1 MQRRTASTTL
11 QRAAPA
17 PREIADPDEFSVGDV
32 LAEGFRT
39 WLSQLPVFAGIALLL
54 HAPLLLFAFL
64 PPLPRLL
71 FVVAL
76 LAAEL
81 AIALLVKA
89 ALVKA
94 VIDYQRQLPTDF
106 LEYLQAVGS
115 NAWAVLVLGVRILS
129 RAAIRSFLL
138 LVPGVNYLCETFAA
152 VPAVI
157 VEGVSTGEAL
167 RRSQQLTKGV
177 HLQVFGICLV
187 IWSVGAV
194 WTLAFDVH
202 HGAGLSSTTW
212 MIFYL
217 CIRALERSLAAVL
230 SAITYQHLCARP
242 DQP

>member
-1 MQRRTASTTL
+1 MFGGGAGLSVRRPLGPLQGRARRCRGALLGFRGGFQFAAGDSGVPMKSRTASTTL

-39 WLSQLPVFAGIALLL
+39 WLSQLPAFAGIALLL

-115 NAWAVLVLGVRILS
+115 NAWAGLRLGARILL
-129 RAAIRSFLL
+129 RAAARSFLF
-138 LVPGVNYLCETFAA
+138 LVPGVNYLCHTFAA
-152 VPAVI
+152 QPAVI

-167 RRSQQLTKGV
+167 PRSRQLTTGV
-177 HLQVFGICLV
+177 HLQ
-187 IWSVGAV
+187 A
-194 WTLAFDVH
+194 
-202 HGAGLSSTTW
+202 
-212 MIFYL
+212 
-217 CIRALERSLAAVL
+217 
-230 SAITYQHLCARP
+230 
-242 DQP
+242 

>member
-1 MQRRTASTTL
+1 
-11 QRAAPA
+11 
-17 PREIADPDEFSVGDV
+17 
-32 LAEGFRT
+32 
-39 WLSQLPVFAGIALLL
+39 
-54 HAPLLLFAFL
+54 
-64 PPLPRLL
+64 
-71 FVVAL
+71 
-76 LAAEL
+76 
-81 AIALLVKA
+81 
-89 ALVKA
+89 
-94 VIDYQRQLPTDF
+94 
-106 LEYLQAVGS
+106 
-115 NAWAVLVLGVRILS
+115 
-129 RAAIRSFLL
+129 
-138 LVPGVNYLCETFAA
+138 

-194 WTLAFDVH
+194 WTFAFDVH